1 VEDVTGSWSQPTFL
15 TRRLLPLALHV
26 RVSGGISSDFLPR
39 QLRFATH
46 GPTIGYSPFGV
57 LRARSGPPT
66 TGDRYGMVVWE
77 HDFRSV
83 PFELLGWDWAAEK
96 GISFIVHGGHAWV
109 GVPDGVAGIRST
121 AEHHE
126 VGASLS
132 LGYFFP
138 VRIDVT
144 QRLDEPGTF
153 VGFGIARLF

>member
-1 VEDVTGSWSQPTFL
+1 MVDEL
-15 TRRLLPLALHV
+15 THIETRPVPNFVRGLKSSAGKSENLDEIMKKRRYL
-26 RVSGGISSDFLPR
+26 
-39 QLRFATH
+39 
-46 GPTIGYSPFGV
+46 
-57 LRARSGPPT
+57 
-66 TGDRYGMVVWE
+66 VVWE

-83 PFELLGWDWAAEK
+83 PFELLGWEWAAEK
-96 GISFIVHGGHAWV
+96 GISFIVHGGHAWM

-132 LGYFFP
+132 LGYLLP